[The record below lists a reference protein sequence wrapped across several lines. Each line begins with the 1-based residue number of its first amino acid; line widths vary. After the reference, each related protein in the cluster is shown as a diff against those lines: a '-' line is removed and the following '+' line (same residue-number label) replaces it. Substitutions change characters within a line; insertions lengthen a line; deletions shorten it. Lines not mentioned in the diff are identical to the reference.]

1 MKNRAI
7 EAMKQRAKL
16 YHRNE
21 RGDVFTNGII
31 VRHLYYDMT
40 PETLS
45 FWDDAVFIVND
56 FRVALWWTHPR
67 YQYHDLVEAEA
78 LRRIKHLRPESDP
91 FADSAQN
98 YKKLGRSRKKIVSWT
113 QQPTSD
119 EHRRYFDL
127 LTDMERQVGQEV
139 AFEVRPSMAISWHSW
154 CKGLSLC
161 APFEVRSEADLL
173 ALTHVAR
180 RLVKRESTIAQEF
193 GDYVYRQEDWL
204 ADYRILEQENRSL
217 FVSHALA

>member
-1 MKNRAI
+1 
-7 EAMKQRAKL
+7 
-16 YHRNE
+16 
-21 RGDVFTNGII
+21 
-31 VRHLYYDMT
+31 
-40 PETLS
+40 
-45 FWDDAVFIVND
+45 
-56 FRVALWWTHPR
+56 
-67 YQYHDLVEAEA
+67 
-78 LRRIKHLRPESDP
+78 
-91 FADSAQN
+91 
-98 YKKLGRSRKKIVSWT
+98 
-113 QQPTSD
+113 
-119 EHRRYFDL
+119 
-127 LTDMERQVGQEV
+127 MERQVGQEV